1 MRNRLR
7 NFRIRDSLLLKAL
20 NHSYIRKRY
29 SYFVSSMSP
38 HPIFTGWQL
47 NRQAAWSAIS
57 RYIYLPQF
65 SQTCHNYNVFDN
77 RDVCVCVCVCLF
89 CVILFKQSEL
99 SGCMGCVNMLVT
111 GRMCVWWASYS
122 TSATVCKLPS
132 GEHSRLLWKKKKWE
146 KCLVCKCCVLETV
159 GDSEL
164 WSKPGKLRQ
173 EFFFDSSS
181 CVVWTK
187 TIFQLKGR
195 AWLDVRV
202 DVFNRCTK
210 IHFSQWN
217 RSVGNKT
224 TKTACWN
231 FVCYK
236 HVKYRGRPSEN
247 VDLAKT
253 KSAWLP

>member
-7 NFRIRDSLLLKAL
+7 NFRIRGSLLLKAL

-77 RDVCVCVCVCLF
+77 RVVCVCLF

-132 GEHSRLLWKKKKWE
+132 AEHSLLLWKGGKGKSVLSASVVYWKLSAIRNYGQNLESWDRSFSSTLVVVLLGLKWFAGWKVVPDLMWE
-146 KCLVCKCCVLETV
+146 LTF
-159 GDSEL
+159 SE
-164 WSKPGKLRQ
+164 G
-173 EFFFDSSS
+173 
-181 CVVWTK
+181 
-187 TIFQLKGR
+187 
-195 AWLDVRV
+195 VR
-202 DVFNRCTK
+202 K
-210 IHFSQWN
+210 IRLSQWN
-217 RSVGNKT
+217 RSISWK
-224 TKTACWN
+224 
-231 FVCYK
+231 
-236 HVKYRGRPSEN
+236 
-247 VDLAKT
+247 
-253 KSAWLP
+253 